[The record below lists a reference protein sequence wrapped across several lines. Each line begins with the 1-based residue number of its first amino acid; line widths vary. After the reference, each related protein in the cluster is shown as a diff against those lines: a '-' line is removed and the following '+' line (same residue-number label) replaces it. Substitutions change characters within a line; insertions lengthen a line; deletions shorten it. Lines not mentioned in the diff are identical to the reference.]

1 MAKVDATRLHH
12 PKVIDV
18 MLESFK
24 IEKEA
29 TGQFFS
35 LLCKKINANL
45 LRYEQMQGIVDI
57 LLYNI

>member
-1 MAKVDATRLHH
+1 
-12 PKVIDV
+12 